1 VARRHRRRRS
11 KSTSSRT
18 RWRTSAARPP
28 RPMPPTLSAGPHGVN
43 PDASLFPQGPA
54 APASAAPDTRPAGP
68 RACACPPA
76 RPDSAAPPPSATAAA
91 QPRRTPARSRCRPGR
106 TAGKSAPAAGTRHTR
121 TSAPSPP
128 RGSPSSRNWRLR
140 ADRCDAPD
148 AAPATS
154 ACRSGLGGGRMREV
168 AAKLFITHPR
178 FSPPRHAPI
187 WPDLAR
193 ARELQICPPDARR
206 VHAPA
211 ALRLGQDRIPAGTRD
226 RSQTASASSRIF
238 RPAMLS
244 SCRGGSVSR

>member
-226 RSQTASASSRIF
+226 RSQSFTRGSGTCSFIPTSTAS
-238 RPAMLS
+238 
-244 SCRGGSVSR
+244 